1 MSNLYIKEVFFVD
14 ICEPTHVIERIRQLY
29 KINEGRLRPVPWVE
43 EFSFKL
49 NEIFTRLRIVG
60 KDKTRG
66 EMKNEIF
73 NMTAVF
79 KPHEESEKPRT
90 VFIEGDPGMG
100 KTTYCQKLAYDWAT
114 TQENWDEPFP
124 IIDQLLLLRCQDI
137 KSDIWEAIRDQLLP
151 HEMDEES
158 KSNFKKFILEN
169 QSKVLLVLDGLD
181 EADQSKQELFVS
193 LAQSKLL
200 PNCLVLFT
208 SRHESGKEVRR
219 LCDTLWE
226 IVGFA
231 KKDAKSFI
239 RKYFGKNK
247 NLTER
252 FLTEIRS
259 RSDLRKLISNPLN
272 TTLLCILCEDFREDF
287 PASKAKLYIEITQ
300 CVLRRYK
307 GKKGSPSPYESEDL
321 MQVYEEDLLCLGKLA
336 LTSLLKGEPY
346 IEGSAV
352 TGGNT
357 RALTK
362 LGFLSLQAGGSRR
375 KPCLRYGFLH
385 KSFQEFFAGFYLA
398 SKVVAGDTDLDIDV
412 TDARFLRELRH
423 VFLFMGGVIVS
434 KSEESAIHLL
444 RDITE
449 HANSLSLDTSCDG
462 FKEVNRRVES
472 ACSFIRECAKYKKSL
487 QPLLLR
493 EFGSHFEIVSS
504 SLKKSRH
511 LNLILENLSGN
522 TTLTTL
528 NLCEFVIRDSGA
540 ESLSK
545 SLSDNSAITNLNLS
559 FNNIGH
565 DGAKFLSVGLRAN
578 TTLTILNL
586 RGNEI
591 SDPGA
596 ASLAEGISGNRTL
609 TNLNLGFNHI
619 SDSGATSL
627 SKALSNNSTLTDL
640 DLSANDIGITG
651 ATSLSKALSN
661 NSTLT
666 DLNLSDNDIGNTGA
680 TSLSEALSNNSTLT
694 DLNLSANKI
703 WNTGAT
709 SLSKALS
716 NNSTLTD
723 LNLST
728 NKIGNTGANSLS
740 KALSNNSTLTDLNL
754 SDNDIG
760 NTGVKSL
767 SKALRKNITLTNL
780 DLGDNPID
788 NSGVVSLTGALSV
801 NISLNLNLS
810 GITFNYSHVPSH
822 VQSRLSVT
830 RHQENDGCA
839 DRDDRDDIFDD
850 DSNSGNSSYSGETSS
865 SESTGETCSSDDT
878 SSSDDESPNSEDE
891 FFINDADDDGEVSG
905 EASGSDASQ
914 TSQSYDSFSRNDT
927 CSNVDPSSGDNKSHS
942 DNEEDE
948 QSIGDAPSGETSDS
962 S

>member
-29 KINEGRLRPVPWVE
+29 KINEDRLRPVPWVE

-73 NMTAVF
+73 NMTAVL
-79 KPHEESEKPRT
+79 KPHEECEKPRT

-114 TQENWDEPFP
+114 TQENWDESFP
-124 IIDQLLLLRCQDI
+124 IIDLLLLLRCQDI

-252 FLTEIRS
+252 LLTEIRS

-287 PASKAKLYIEITQ
+287 PTSKAKLYIEITQ

-352 TGGNT
+352 TGSNT
-357 RALTK
+357 NVITE
-362 LGFLSLQAGGSRR
+362 LGFLSLQTGGSRR
-375 KPCLRYGFLH
+375 KRCFRYGFLH

-398 SKVVAGDTDLDIDV
+398 SKVVAGDNDLEIDV

-423 VFLFMGGVIVS
+423 VFLFMGGIIVS

-493 EFGSHFEIVSS
+493 EFGSHFEIVPS

-565 DGAKFLSVGLRAN
+565 DGAKFLSVGIRAN

-596 ASLAEGISGNRTL
+596 ASLAEAISGNRTL

-651 ATSLSKALSN
+651 ATSLSKALLN
-661 NSTLT
+661 NLTLT

-680 TSLSEALSNNSTLT
+680 TSLSEALSNNLTLT

-703 WNTGAT
+703 GNTGAT

-830 RHQENDGCA
+830 RHQENDGFA

-891 FFINDADDDGEVSG
+891 QFINDADDDSEVSG

-927 CSNVDPSSGDNKSHS
+927 FSNVDPSSGDNKSHS

>member
-1 MSNLYIKEVFFVD
+1 MSNLHIKEVFFVD
-14 ICEPTHVIERIRQLY
+14 ICEPAHVIERIRQLY
-29 KINEGRLRPVPWVE
+29 KINEDRLRPVPWCE

-73 NMTAVF
+73 NMTAVL
-79 KPHEESEKPRT
+79 KPHEECEKPRT

-100 KTTYCQKLAYDWAT
+100 KTTYCQKLAYAWAT
-114 TQENWDEPFP
+114 TQENWDESFP
-124 IIDQLLLLRCQDI
+124 IIDLLLLLRCQDI
-137 KSDIWEAIRDQLLP
+137 KSDIWEAISDQLLP

-200 PNCLVLFT
+200 TNCLVLFT
-208 SRHESGKEVRR
+208 SRNESGKEVRR

-226 IVGFA
+226 IVGFT

-252 FLTEIRS
+252 LLTEIRS

-287 PASKAKLYIEITQ
+287 PTSRAKLYIEITQ
-300 CVLRRYK
+300 CVLRRYQ

-352 TGGNT
+352 TGSNRNVIT
-357 RALTK
+357 E
-362 LGFLSLQAGGSRR
+362 LGFLSLQTGGSRR
-375 KPCLRYGFLH
+375 KRCFRYGFLH

-398 SKVVAGDTDLDIDV
+398 SKVVAGDTDLEIDV

-423 VFLFMGGVIVS
+423 VFLFMGGIIVS

-444 RDITE
+444 HDITE
-449 HANSLSLDTSCDG
+449 HANSLSLDTSCDGHG

-487 QPLLLR
+487 QPLLLH
-493 EFGSHFEIVSS
+493 EFGSHFEIVPS

-528 NLCEFVIRDSGA
+528 NLCGFVICDSGA

-545 SLSDNSAITNLNLS
+545 SLSYNSAITNLNLS

-565 DGAKFLSVGLRAN
+565 DGAKFLPVGLRAN
-578 TTLTILNL
+578 TALTILNL
-586 RGNEI
+586 RGNKI
-591 SDPGA
+591 SDPSA
-596 ASLAEGISGNRTL
+596 ASLAKAISGKRTL

-666 DLNLSDNDIGNTGA
+666 YLNLSANEIGNTGA
-680 TSLSEALSNNSTLT
+680 TSLFKALSNYSTLT

-703 WNTGAT
+703 GNTGAT

-716 NNSTLTD
+716 NNSF
-723 LNLST
+723 
-728 NKIGNTGANSLS
+728 
-740 KALSNNSTLTDLNL
+740 LTDLNL

-760 NTGVKSL
+760 NTGANSL
-767 SKALRKNITLTNL
+767 SKALRKNTTLTNL
-780 DLGDNPID
+780 DLGDNAID

-810 GITFNYSHVPSH
+810 GITFNYSHVLPH
-822 VQSRLSVT
+822 VQSRLSIT

-839 DRDDRDDIFDD
+839 DRDDGDEIFDD
-850 DSNSGNSSYSGETSS
+850 DSNSGNSIYSGGNESCS
-865 SESTGETCSSDDT
+865 DESTGETCSSCDT
-878 SSSDDESPNSEDE
+878 SSNDDESPNSGDE
-891 FFINDADDDGEVSG
+891 QFINDADDDDDYDEVSG

-914 TSQSYDSFSRNDT
+914 TSQSYDYFSRSDT

-948 QSIGDAPSGETSDS
+948 QPIGDAPSGETSDS

>member
-1 MSNLYIKEVFFVD
+1 MS
-14 ICEPTHVIERIRQLY
+14 
-29 KINEGRLRPVPWVE
+29 
-43 EFSFKL
+43 
-49 NEIFTRLRIVG
+49 
-60 KDKTRG
+60 
-66 EMKNEIF
+66 
-73 NMTAVF
+73 
-79 KPHEESEKPRT
+79 
-90 VFIEGDPGMG
+90 
-100 KTTYCQKLAYDWAT
+100 
-114 TQENWDEPFP
+114 FP
-124 IIDQLLLLRCQDI
+124 IIELLLLLRCQDI
-137 KSDIWEAIRDQLLP
+137 KSDIWEAISDQPLP
-151 HEMDEES
+151 HELDEES
-158 KSNFKKFILEN
+158 KSNFKKFILGN

-252 FLTEIRS
+252 LLTEIRS

-287 PASKAKLYIEITQ
+287 PTSKAKLYIEITQ

-336 LTSLLKGEPY
+336 LTSLFKGEPY
-346 IEGSAV
+346 IDGSAF
-352 TGGNT
+352 TGSNT
-357 RALTK
+357 NVITE
-362 LGFLSLQAGGSRR
+362 LGFLSLQTGGSRR
-375 KPCLRYGFLH
+375 KRCFRYGFLH

-398 SKVVAGDTDLDIDV
+398 SKVVAGDNDLEIDV

-423 VFLFMGGVIVS
+423 VFLFMGGIIVS

-462 FKEVNRRVES
+462 FKEVNRRVEW

-493 EFGSHFEIVSS
+493 EFGSHFEIVPS

-596 ASLAEGISGNRTL
+596 ASLAEAISGNRTL

-640 DLSANDIGITG
+640 DLSANDIGNTG
-651 ATSLSKALSN
+651 ATSLSKALLN
-661 NSTLT
+661 NLTLT

-703 WNTGAT
+703 GNTGAT

-728 NKIGNTGANSLS
+728 NKIGNTGATSLS

-801 NISLNLNLS
+801 NISLNLNLP
-810 GITFNYSHVPSH
+810 GITFNYSHVLPH

-850 DSNSGNSSYSGETSS
+850 DSNSGNSSYSGETRS

-891 FFINDADDDGEVSG
+891 QFINDADDDGEVSG